1 MSYANCGLPWPVC
14 QIGLK
19 SKQAGTEGPGS
30 RSVRYWPR
38 FAKAREAP
46 SSHHIINPQI
56 RKVTAVNKVRAL
68 DTRRKAALDTP
79 TDLSEDPVKQIS
91 AKLGEI
97 LATTFALYIKTKNFH
112 WHVSG
117 PHFRDYH
124 LLLDEQGEQIFAS
137 TDDIAERARKIGGT
151 TIRSIGQIAKLQGI
165 EDNDESYVA
174 PGHMLRELMADNK
187 AVIKAMRE
195 CHELCDQHEDV
206 ATASLLENFIDQA
219 ERRTWFLFEASR
231 KADASGH

>member
-1 MSYANCGLPWPVC
+1 MRIAICLRAFAKFAQN
-14 QIGLK
+14 
-19 SKQAGTEGPGS
+19 GTTLEQKGPPS
-30 RSVRYWPR
+30 RSVRHWPL
-38 FAKAREAP
+38 RERTGDG
-46 SSHHIINPQI
+46 SGHIANPQI
-56 RKVTAVNKVRAL
+56 RKVTAVTKVRAL
-68 DTRRKAALDTP
+68 DTRSKAALDTP
-79 TDLSEDPVKQIS
+79 TDLSEDAVKQIS
-91 AKLGEI
+91 AKLAEI
-97 LATTFALYIKTKNFH
+97 LATTFALYVKTKNFH

-124 LLLDEQGEQIFAS
+124 LLLDEQGEQIFNS

-174 PGHMLRELMADNK
+174 PGDMLRELMADNK
-187 AVIKAMRE
+187 ALVKAMRE
-195 CHELCDQHEDV
+195 CHELCDEHEDV

-231 KADASGH
+231 KADKSGH